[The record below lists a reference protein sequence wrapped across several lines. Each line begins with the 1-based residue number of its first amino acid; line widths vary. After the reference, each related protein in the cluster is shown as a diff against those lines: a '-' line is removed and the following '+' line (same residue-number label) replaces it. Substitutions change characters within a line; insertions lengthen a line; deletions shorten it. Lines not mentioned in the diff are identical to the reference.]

1 MIASPAVFAHGERVV
16 YAAARASALVVRG
29 SRALILAPSGIP
41 VRDSTDI
48 VRDNPDLFV
57 TKTIDGVMY
66 VVPA

>member
-1 MIASPAVFAHGERVV
+1 MIATFTHSERVV

-29 SRALILAPSGIP
+29 GRALILAPSGIP

-48 VRDNPDLFV
+48 IRNNPDLFV
-57 TKTIDGVMY
+57 NQKVDGVMY